1 MKQGAGEI
9 VGRVRSTIIPLHGLE
24 LLVPN
29 AVIAE
34 VIEYKAPQT
43 IEGNLPH
50 WLMGAMAWRGLT
62 LPMVSL
68 ELLLG
73 KKQIPTTTRGRI
85 VVLYGLGP
93 VRQQLP
99 YFGIV
104 SRDLPR
110 LEHVGN
116 VNIEFDEGGISSP
129 LLAANVVVGGN
140 RASIPDFDR
149 LTASIG
155 SAL

>member
-34 VIEYKAPQT
+34 VVEYKAPQA
-43 IEGNLPH
+43 IEGNLPR
-50 WLMGAMAWRGLT
+50 WLLGAMAWRGLT
-62 LPMVSL
+62 LPLVSL
-68 ELLLG
+68 EFLLG
-73 KKQIPTTTRGRI
+73 KKQIPSTTRGRI

-93 VRQQLP
+93 ARKQLP
-99 YFGIV
+99 YFGMV

-110 LEHVGN
+110 LVHVGN
-116 VNIEFDEGGISSP
+116 VNIEPDEGGISSP
-129 LLAANVVVGGN
+129 LLATNVVIDGS
-140 RASIPDFDR
+140 RASIPDFDKM
-149 LTASIG
+149 TASIG